1 MNRDTY
7 KINRATVIIED
18 LEQGSQV
25 MQRDAPPT
33 RLPNSIRFVGE
44 KAFGTKKMT
53 NQMKKKFFQSKA
65 SKSGLISAEN
75 TLPLQKEDDDLQL
88 SLLKPTAKTS
98 NNELLEASPADKDS
112 ELSTRY
118 EGTSC
123 GS

>member
-1 MNRDTY
+1 MNRDTN

-33 RLPNSIRFVGE
+33 RLPNSIQFVGE
-44 KAFGTKKMT
+44 KAFGAEKLT
-53 NQMKKKFFQSKA
+53 NQMKRKFFQSKA
-65 SKSGLISAEN
+65 SKSGLTSAK
-75 TLPLQKEDDDLQL
+75 TTSSLQNDDDNLHF
-88 SLLKPTAKTS
+88 SLLKPNVKRS
-98 NNELLEASPADKDS
+98 NNRLLEGSPADKDS
-112 ELSTRY
+112 ELSTKY